1 MMKARSALTT
11 LLLMN
16 AMAAIAEPRY
26 IPVASGLFSVGQWYA
41 EGKESSL
48 GGNAA
53 LSFIPALQYSSEF
66 SLIPTFES
74 SYQGTR
80 SAEELAGGDTFFQD
94 TWTNGASIKAVHSLS
109 EEWTL
114 RERVG
119 FHSIWFRETTDERWR
134 HGLYDYR
141 YPTVGAEVE
150 RAFAKQTHVALSYD
164 FSYLQF
170 PNYSSLESQ
179 QSSDN
184 AREFSG
190 THVLDSRVNL
200 LAMRVATPLFW
211 KMQSNLQVTY
221 SPRDYIDQHVVVL
234 TGELTPTRRRDTLI
248 GSSLGLDRTFHLAPS
263 VKLLSNVQYSY
274 ATFDSNQNHYD
285 AQLTT
290 FIPNY
295 YDYWQNAIGTQL
307 TLAFGKK
314 SAGPML
320 MDVGYNYSY
329 RDYRSRVIQAPD
341 GTYLGEKLYQIE
353 QSIDLGF
360 SYPLTHTFRVRT
372 TANFSQSKSNNDY
385 EAVYRYNY
393 HNANYQFGFTYDY

>member
-1 MMKARSALTT
+1 
-11 LLLMN
+11 MN
-16 AMAAIAEPRY
+16 AITLIASPRY
-26 IPVASGLFSVGQWYA
+26 IPVASGMFSIGQWYA

-53 LSFIPALQYSSEF
+53 ISFIPALQYSPEF

-94 TWTNGASIKAVHSLS
+94 TWVNGVNLKAVHTLT
-109 EEWTL
+109 EQWTL

-119 FHSIWFRETTDERWR
+119 YHSKWFRETTDETWT

-141 YPTVGAEVE
+141 FPTVGAEAE
-150 RAFAKQTHVALSYD
+150 YAFTKQTRLAFSYD

-179 QSSDN
+179 QSPDN

-190 THVLDSRVNL
+190 SHVLDSRVNL
-200 LAMRVATPLFW
+200 LLMRFAAPLFW
-211 KMQSNLQVTY
+211 NIGSNLQFTY

-234 TGELTPTRRRDTLI
+234 TGELTPTRRRDLLL
-248 GSSLGLDRTFHLAPS
+248 GSALNLDRTFHLAPS
-263 VKLLSNVQYSY
+263 VKLFSNIQYSY
-274 ATFDSNQNHYD
+274 SSFDSNQNHYD
-285 AQLTT
+285 AQVTT
-290 FIPNY
+290 FIPDY
-295 YDYWQNAIGTQL
+295 YDYWQNVIGMQL

-320 MDVGYNYSY
+320 MDLGYNYSY
-329 RDYRSRVIQAPD
+329 RDYRSRVIQASD
-341 GTYLGEKLYQIE
+341 GTYLSEKLYQIE

-360 SYPLTHTFRVRT
+360 SYPLSRTFRLRT